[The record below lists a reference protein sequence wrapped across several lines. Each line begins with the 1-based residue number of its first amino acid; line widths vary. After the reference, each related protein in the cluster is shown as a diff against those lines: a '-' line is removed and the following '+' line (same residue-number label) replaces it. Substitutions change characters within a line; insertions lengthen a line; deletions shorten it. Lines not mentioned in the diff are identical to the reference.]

1 MFSHDFLVLNYRL
14 EIRTA
19 DCRLEDMT
27 ANHTQPSTSYPCED
41 YDTTEN
47 VGLLEELQKV
57 NYILISSTVLL
68 LKPITVTVNPLL
80 SAPLSN
86 KPPFPSH
93 LLFFN
98 NKWQTVFINHNCK
111 NYMWTDLGWF
121 IHQLEVQ
128 ICFWS
133 SGAWPLLH
141 LLVLELFH
149 FVS

>member
-1 MFSHDFLVLNYRL
+1 MVDTPNVSGSLASDKKKYNIYIACYCPSTFVFSHDFLVLNYRL

-98 NKWQTVFINHNCK
+98 NK
-111 NYMWTDLGWF
+111 
-121 IHQLEVQ
+121 
-128 ICFWS
+128 
-133 SGAWPLLH
+133 
-141 LLVLELFH
+141 
-149 FVS
+149 

>member
-57 NYILISSTVLL
+57 NNLYINFIYSFVAEAHYGNRKSSIKRPP
-68 LKPITVTVNPLL
+68 LK
-80 SAPLSN
+80 
-86 KPPFPSH
+86 
-93 LLFFN
+93 
-98 NKWQTVFINHNCK
+98 
-111 NYMWTDLGWF
+111 
-121 IHQLEVQ
+121 
-128 ICFWS
+128 
-133 SGAWPLLH
+133 
-141 LLVLELFH
+141 
-149 FVS
+149 